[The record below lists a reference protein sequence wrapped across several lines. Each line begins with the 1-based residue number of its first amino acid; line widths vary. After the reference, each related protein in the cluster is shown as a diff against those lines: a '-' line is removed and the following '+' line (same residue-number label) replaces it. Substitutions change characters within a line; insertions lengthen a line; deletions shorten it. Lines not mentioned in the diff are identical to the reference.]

1 MNNSSHHQPGTMK
14 ITLVCHEIPYPPIHG
29 GRIDMWRRIKA
40 FAAQGVE
47 LQIIAWW
54 FSTQPTP
61 AEITEIQKY
70 AQKVDLIQIERTWL
84 ARIGRIGDLRRYPL
98 EVTARIVKGH
108 NLDRLKTEVANFA
121 PDLIFLDGI
130 HGGVIA
136 ETLHQCLHVPIITR
150 SHNIEHL
157 YYQRILKSAVGFKQK
172 LKRYLSVMHL
182 EQYERDLLAKSAVFY
197 DISTD
202 DLKFWQSAGFNHG
215 RLLSPL
221 IEPINDSDKLS
232 DRLNKVNQIYDLV
245 FLGNLSL
252 ENNVAGVIWFITEV
266 LPIVRTQLPEVR
278 VLIAGL
284 NPVADIHQICTNHQN
299 VTLLANP
306 ASAAAIYQSGR
317 VLINPILTGSGVK
330 IKSIEMLGYNKPIV
344 STLEG
349 VSGLPDAVKPY
360 FKIADDARS
369 FALLT
374 ITALS
379 TEDHLV
385 IDRQLLDSLF
395 GYQTIETVVTD
406 LTSMLNN

>member
-1 MNNSSHHQPGTMK
+1 MK

-54 FSTQPTP
+54 FSTQPTT
-61 AEITEIQKY
+61 AEIAEIQKY
-70 AQKVDLIQIERTWL
+70 AQKVNLIQIERTWL
-84 ARIGRIGDLRRYPL
+84 ARMSRIGDLRRYPL
-98 EVTARIVKGH
+98 EVTARIVKGQ
-108 NLDRLKTEVANFA
+108 NLDTLQAEVATFA

-136 ETLHQCLHVPIITR
+136 DTLHQCLNVPIVTR

-172 LKRYLSVMHL
+172 LKRYLSVIHL
-182 EQYERDLLAKSAVFY
+182 ERYEKYLLTKSAIFY

-202 DLKFWQSAGFNHG
+202 DLKFWQSAGFNNG

-221 IEPINDSDKLS
+221 IEPIDDSKKQSLEHQPIEVS
-232 DRLNKVNQIYDLV
+232 QTYDLV

-252 ENNVAGVIWFITEV
+252 ENNVAGIIWFITEV
-266 LPIVRTQLPEVR
+266 LPIVRAQLPEVT

-284 NPVADIHQICTNHQN
+284 NPVDDIHQICTGNRS
-299 VTLLANP
+299 VTLIANP
-306 ASAAAIYQSGR
+306 ASAAGIYRSGR

-330 IKSIEMLGYNKPIV
+330 IKSIEMLGYQKPIV
-344 STLEG
+344 STIEG

-360 FKIADDARS
+360 FKIADNARS
-369 FALLT
+369 FGLMA
-374 ITALS
+374 IEALS
-379 TEDHLV
+379 TKHHLT
-385 IDRQLLDSLF
+385 IDRQLLESLF
-395 GYQTIETVVTD
+395 GYQTIETVVSD
-406 LTSMLNN
+406 LTSILNS

>member
-1 MNNSSHHQPGTMK
+1 MK

-54 FSTQPTP
+54 FGTQPT
-61 AEITEIQKY
+61 AVEIAEIQKY
-70 AQKVDLIQIERTWL
+70 AQKVDLIQIERTWQ
-84 ARIGRIGDLRRYPL
+84 ARISRIGDLRRYPL
-98 EVTARIVKGH
+98 EVTARMIKGQ
-108 NLDRLKTEVANFA
+108 NLDSLKAEVVAFA

-136 ETLHQCLHVPIITR
+136 DTLHKCLNVPIVTR

-157 YYQRILKSAVGFKQK
+157 YYQRILKSAVGFKQR
-172 LKRYLSVMHL
+172 LKRYLSVIHL
-182 EQYERDLLAKSAVFY
+182 EQYERDLLTKSAIFY

-202 DLKFWQSAGFNHG
+202 DLKFWQSEGFHNG

-221 IEPINDSDKLS
+221 IEATNDRTEKLFSDS
-232 DRLNKVNQIYDLV
+232 AVVQQTYDLV

-252 ENNVAGVIWFITEV
+252 ENNVAGIIWFITQV
-266 LPIVRTQLPEVR
+266 LPIIRKQLPEVQ

-284 NPVADIHQICTNHQN
+284 NPVDDVYQVCANNQG
-299 VTLLANP
+299 VVLSANP
-306 ASAAAIYQSGR
+306 VSANAIYQSGR

-330 IKSIEMLGYNKPIV
+330 IKSIEMVGYHKPIV
-344 STLEG
+344 STPEG
-349 VSGLPDAVKPY
+349 ISGLPDAVKPY

-369 FALLT
+369 FGLLA
-374 ITALS
+374 IEALS
-379 TEDHLV
+379 TKDHLG
-385 IDRQLLDSLF
+385 IDRQLLESLF
-395 GYQTIETVVTD
+395 GERTIETVVAD
-406 LTSMLNN
+406 LESILDS

>member
-1 MNNSSHHQPGTMK
+1 MK

-54 FSTQPTP
+54 FSTQPTA
-61 AEITEIQKY
+61 AEIAEIHKY

-84 ARIGRIGDLRRYPL
+84 ARMGRIWDLRRYPL
-98 EVTARIVKGH
+98 EVTARIVKGQ
-108 NLDRLKTEVANFA
+108 NLGTLQAEVRTFA

-136 ETLHQCLHVPIITR
+136 ETLHECLNVPIVTR

-182 EQYERDLLAKSAVFY
+182 EQYEKDILAKSAIFY

-202 DLKFWQSAGFNHG
+202 DLKFWQNAGFNNG

-221 IEPINDSDKLS
+221 VEPIDDRYQKILS
-232 DRLNKVNQIYDLV
+232 DRQNEINQTYDLV

-252 ENNVAGVIWFITEV
+252 ENNVAGIIWFVTKV
-266 LPIVRTQLPEVR
+266 LPIVRAQLPNVR
-278 VLIAGL
+278 LLIAGL
-284 NPVADIHQICTNHQN
+284 NPVDDIYQICANNQN
-299 VTLLANP
+299 ITLRANP
-306 ASAAAIYQSGR
+306 VSAAAIYQSGR
-317 VLINPILTGSGVK
+317 VLINPILVGSGVK
-330 IKSIEMLGYNKPIV
+330 IKSIEMLGYQKPIV

-360 FKIADDARS
+360 FKIAHDAKS
-369 FALLT
+369 FGLLA
-374 ITALS
+374 IEALS
-379 TEDHLV
+379 TEHHLV
-385 IDRQLLDSLF
+385 IDRQLLESLF
-395 GYQTIETVVTD
+395 GYQTIETVVSN
-406 LTSMLNN
+406 LKSILNR

>member
-1 MNNSSHHQPGTMK
+1 MK

-54 FSTQPTP
+54 FGTQPTA
-61 AEITEIQKY
+61 AEIVEIHKY
-70 AQKVDLIQIERTWL
+70 AKQVHLIEIKRTIL
-84 ARIGRIGDLRRYPL
+84 ARIGRISDLGWYPL
-98 EVTARIVKGH
+98 EVTARIVKGQ
-108 NLDRLKTEVANFA
+108 NLAALQADVETFA

-136 ETLHQCLHVPIITR
+136 DRLHKYLNVPIVTR

-172 LKRYLSVMHL
+172 LKRYLSVIHL
-182 EQYERDLLAKSAVFY
+182 ERYEKDLLKKSALFY

-202 DLKFWQSAGFNHG
+202 DLHFWQSKGFTNG

-221 IEPINDSDKLS
+221 IEPEDHHQDKSLS
-232 DRLNKVNQIYDLV
+232 DRLSEVNQTYDLV

-252 ENNVAGVIWFITEV
+252 ENNVAGIIWFLTEV
-266 LPIVRTQLPEVR
+266 LPIIHEQFPEVT

-284 NPVADIHQICTNHQN
+284 NPIDKISQICADIRGVSLRTNP
-299 VTLLANP
+299 V
-306 ASAAAIYQSGR
+306 SAAGIYQSGR

-330 IKSIEMLGYNKPIV
+330 IKSIEMLGFQKPIV

-349 VSGLPDAVKPY
+349 ISGLPSAIKPY
-360 FKIADDARS
+360 FKVANDARS
-369 FALLT
+369 FGLLA
-374 ITALS
+374 IEALS
-379 TEDHLV
+379 MESNLV
-385 IDRQLLDSLF
+385 IDRQLLEFWF
-395 GYQTIETVVTD
+395 GYQIIETVVSD
-406 LTSMLNN
+406 LKSILTSS

>member
-1 MNNSSHHQPGTMK
+1 MK

-54 FSTQPTP
+54 FGTQPTA
-61 AEITEIQKY
+61 AEIAEIQKY
-70 AQKVDLIQIERTWL
+70 AQKVDVIQIERTWL
-84 ARIGRIGDLRRYPL
+84 ARLARIGDLRRYPL
-98 EVTARIVKGH
+98 EVTARIVKGQ
-108 NLDRLKTEVANFA
+108 NLDTLQAEVAAFA

-130 HGGVIA
+130 HGGVVA
-136 ETLHQCLHVPIITR
+136 DKLHQCLNVPIVTR

-157 YYQRILKSAVGFKQK
+157 YYQRILRSAVGFKQK
-172 LKRYLSVMHL
+172 LKRYLSTIHL
-182 EQYERDLLAKSAVFY
+182 ERYEKDLLTKSAIFY

-202 DLKFWQSAGFNHG
+202 DLKFWQNKGFNNG

-221 IEPINDSDKLS
+221 IEPIDDNDRSLR
-232 DRLNKVNQIYDLV
+232 DRPNKIDRTYDLV

-252 ENNVAGVIWFITEV
+252 ENNVAGIIWFITKV
-266 LPIVRTQLPEVR
+266 LPIVRAQLPEVT

-284 NPVADIHQICTNHQN
+284 NPVDDIHQLCTIDRG
-299 VTLLANP
+299 VTLIANP
-306 ASAAAIYQSGR
+306 ASAAGIYQSGR

-330 IKSIEMLGYNKPIV
+330 IKSIEMLGYQKPIV

-360 FKIADDARS
+360 FNIANNARS
-369 FALLT
+369 FGLLT
-374 ITALS
+374 IEALS
-379 TEDHLV
+379 TEHHLT
-385 IDRQLLDSLF
+385 IDRPLLESLF
-395 GYQTIETVVTD
+395 GYQTIETVVSD
-406 LTSMLNN
+406 LTFMLNS